1 MWIRIKDPRGKK
13 IYTKDRNQLQ
23 ILEVFYKFKSND
35 VTTVNTVVKNRWKSS
50 VSDRTFFT
58 SRIFFYFIFST
69 LNTVLFYKVPLK
81 PNQKHHLDPIGLLM
95 NRSGSGFLKSWS
107 GSAKSGSIRIRN
119 TENPRA
125 IYSCGTS
132 LTSGCDGHHIV
143 EICADYG
150 QQLQAK
156 VHLALKEPNEKK
168 NTTTINAKVS
178 RY

>member
-1 MWIRIKDPRGKK
+1 MFRIELFFLSQDPWKK
-13 IYTKDRNQLQ
+13 RRKT
-23 ILEVFYKFKSND
+23 ES
-35 VTTVNTVVKNRWKSS
+35 TG
-50 VSDRTFFT
+50 T

-69 LNTVLFYKVPLK
+69 LNIVLFYKVTLK